1 MGEIGRKGADLSRVL
16 SVVFG
21 YLPAI
26 FGRARSGPQLAIAE
40 MAE

>member
-1 MGEIGRKGADLSRVL
+1 MVEIGWKGADLSRVL

-26 FGRARSGPQLAIAE
+26 FGQAIRPEMAMAE